1 MLENS
6 VPEMAT
12 VGDVVIS
19 VSHVSK
25 TYKLYPSHQDRLKE
39 ALHPFRKRYHEE
51 FSALNDVTFDIRRG
65 ESVGILGRNGAGK
78 STLLQLIA
86 GVLNPTSG
94 TIKVAGSISALLELG
109 AGFNPDLTGRENVLL
124 ANTIQGVGE
133 TEIAERISLVE
144 SFADIGLFFDQP
156 MKVYSSGMYARVAFA
171 HAINV
176 NPDVLIVDEILGV
189 GDAKFQE
196 KCYNKIRNLKDAGV
210 CILFVSHSTDVIQR
224 NCERAILLEGGRL
237 AKYGPADAIVTEY
250 HDLLYGAKEKARPK
264 VENEFEIRDE
274 STTCTQE
281 PGPWQ
286 QGEIAA
292 FLSNSI
298 AVFYRERPYYN
309 PNERRIGN
317 REAEIVDLLVLADG
331 IPKFSVL
338 TGSETLNI
346 LIKIKYQR
354 QVSSPQIGWGLTSVE
369 GMVIGGSSTVMQGV
383 ELGSVEAGSV
393 VIYDQEIR
401 MALCGGQYFLNVAV
415 GEYLDQQWIYFDA
428 RRSVIHLSVSDLGRG
443 SGFFHFPSKVR
454 VVNWSFHSEMRC
466 P

>member
-94 TIKVAGSISALLELG
+94 TVRVAGTISALLELG

-124 ANTIQGVGE
+124 ANTIQGADE
-133 TEIAERISLVE
+133 KEIAERVSLVE

-196 KCYNKIRNLKDAGV
+196 KCYSQIRAMREAGV
-210 CILFVSHSTDVIQR
+210 CILFVSHSTEIVQR
-224 NCERAILLEGGRL
+224 NCDKALLIEGGKL
-237 AKYGPADAIVTEY
+237 IAHDYADAVIAAY
-250 HDLLYGAKEKARPK
+250 HDLLYGSGRT
-264 VENEFEIRDE
+264 RE
-274 STTCTQE
+274 SETATVLPEQNCEAPIYGSERVISAELQ
-281 PGPWQ
+281 
-286 QGEIAA
+286 
-292 FLSNSI
+292 
-298 AVFYRERPYYN
+298 VFMGSDDSSFCKTRNYYN
-309 PNERRIGN
+309 PNERRFGN
-317 REAEIVDLLVLADG
+317 GDAEITDLFVTVNGQTDFNVLSGDEALSIYLKVRFKRDT
-331 IPKFSVL
+331 P
-338 TGSETLNI
+338 
-346 LIKIKYQR
+346 Q
-354 QVSSPQIGWGLTSVE
+354 PQIGWAIVSPE
-369 GMVIGGSSTVMQGV
+369 GITI
-383 ELGSVEAGSV
+383 AGSNTAMCNISLAEAQSGSTL
-393 VIYDQEIR
+393 IYEIKIFPN
-401 MALCGGQYFLNVAV
+401 LCGGDYFFNFGV
-415 GEYLDQQWIYFDA
+415 GEILGETWSFLDN
-428 RRSVIHLSVSDLGRG
+428 RRSIIHLTVAHNGKAT
-443 SGFFHFPSKVR
+443 GFFHVPFKCQ
-454 VVNWSFHSEMRC
+454 VVFQDHHE
-466 P
+466 